1 MKTKPNHQAAAALDH
16 ALAMLAP
23 NHKPAQFEHAVTL
36 AGAPFGMNFQQTCAN
51 WLAAREE
58 LHRAKRRA
66 QLADR
71 IEATLYLFAP
81 LAAAAL
87 WFFST
92 K

>member
-1 MKTKPNHQAAAALDH
+1 MKAKPNHQAAAALDH

-81 LAAAAL
+81 IVALAI
-87 WFFST
+87 WIFPT